1 MLYEYTTSTYGSQVL
16 YYLQYRLVCGS
27 SARLDTL
34 PNGRHD
40 DPKLY
45 DTKLSILWKKVDPR
59 TFVLVSADFQR
70 VGIFS
75 THALV
80 T

>member
-1 MLYEYTTSTYGSQVL
+1 MLYEYTTSTGSQVL

-40 DPKLY
+40 DPKLD
-45 DTKLSILWKKVDPR
+45 DTTP
-59 TFVLVSADFQR
+59 
-70 VGIFS
+70 S
-75 THALV
+75 TL
-80 T
+80 